1 MRDQVHVC
9 TDADTLAVHARN
21 WLVDRMGRHHAD
33 PEIKAPFSL
42 ALAGGSTPKRL
53 YELLSELPA
62 GTIDWNR
69 VVLLWGDERNVPPDH
84 ADSNYRMVKESLLD
98 RIAIPPEN
106 VLAVPEPGGNPQ
118 AAAEVY
124 ERLLREKIQPRHRKL
139 PRLDCVLLGLGNDV
153 HTASLFPGTQAIE
166 EKSRLVLANEVPK
179 LKTTR
184 ITFTA
189 PLINAARNVVFL
201 LSGSGKSEALSIL
214 WHAPLSPDQF
224 PAQLIHPVEGTLTFL
239 VDKDVMGDIPLP
251 ETVMVQLI

>member
-9 TDADTLAVHARN
+9 TDADSLAVHSRN
-21 WLVDRMGRHHAD
+21 WLVDRIGRHHAD
-33 PEIKAPFSL
+33 PEIKTPFSL

-69 VVLLWGDERNVPPDH
+69 VVLLWGDERNVPTDH

-98 RIAIPPEN
+98 RISIPPEN
-106 VLAVPEPGGNPQ
+106 VLPVPEPGGNPQ

-124 ERLLREKIQPRHRKL
+124 ERLLREKIQPRNRKL

-166 EKSRLVLANEVPK
+166 EKSRLVLANEVPQ

-201 LSGSGKSEALSIL
+201 LSGAGKSDALSIL
-214 WHAPLSPDQF
+214 WHAPLSPEQF